1 MTEEELKQRIDAM
14 LSERDRNV
22 ARILLEH
29 TLPGMQKYYKEKVE
43 ELRQQLFEEKTEKL
57 NHYEIA
63 ITICEWKDVRRFED
77 VLFVMDSSDE
87 QQKEYVEKED
97 AIYFPVWIAADEME
111 IRQYVK
117 DGIKGI
123 LHTEKEE
130 WEVHFSV
137 IKNDTYCNILQQCRN
152 AFAGNGVYWKEVNE
166 AYLHKFYY
174 LKVSLDSAC
183 EDVEFIGYS
192 VDNKALEE
200 KICRNRIPLWNIR
213 NMTLSANDFPVM
225 QEDHVYYRYD
235 FRLPEKVE
243 MLFDKTDCET
253 GYGIR
258 YQDRY
263 SFFSRD
269 NKKRHFH
276 VWQIHANDF
285 SKTDSQYDVLT
296 NGVKKALWS
305 NQGHSRMVHSDFEL
319 TRFLKTLTI
328 SERIAYEGCQIVQE
342 YDEICDYVVA
352 REPIDALPLQKERSY
367 LELMLHNISLP
378 YYLYRD
384 SLRFI
389 VNLVQSE
396 FREYKVIAKCIFE
409 SGNRQ
414 YEGEQR

>member
-1 MTEEELKQRIDAM
+1 MADKRDYYEVLGVSKGATDEEIKKAYRSMAK
-14 LSERDRNV
+14 
-22 ARILLEH
+22 
-29 TLPGMQKYYKEKVE
+29 KYHPD
-43 ELRQQLFEEKTEKL
+43 L
-57 NHYEIA
+57 N
-63 ITICEWKDVRRFED
+63 KDDPEG
-77 VLFVMDSSDE
+77 
-87 QQKEYVEKED
+87 
-97 AIYFPVWIAADEME
+97 AAA
-111 IRQYVK
+111 K
-117 DGIKGI
+117 
-123 LHTEKEE
+123 
-130 WEVHFSV
+130 F
-137 IKNDTYCNILQQCRN
+137 
-152 AFAGNGVYWKEVNE
+152 KEVNE

-269 NKKRHFH
+269 NKKRQFH

-305 NQGHSRMVHSDFEL
+305 NQEYCRMVHSDFEL
-319 TRFLKTLTI
+319 TRFLTGSISIVLTIPVTAFVAWLILYHRNNKKNKTL
-328 SERIAYEGCQIVQE
+328 
-342 YDEICDYVVA
+342 
-352 REPIDALPLQKERSY
+352 
-367 LELMLHNISLP
+367 
-378 YYLYRD
+378 
-384 SLRFI
+384 
-389 VNLVQSE
+389 QSE
-396 FREYKVIAKCIFE
+396 E
-409 SGNRQ
+409 
-414 YEGEQR
+414 